1 MHSAQPTGLFEF
13 DRLAERLKAYVESRA
28 LKPEAFYILER
39 VLIQGEMPRGDAERV
54 TGLKER
60 SARMVLSSLI
70 NDGIL
75 KSETPKGSVSLHFGS
90 DSVEFLFPRLF
101 AEN

>member
-1 MHSAQPTGLFEF
+1 MTRLFEF
-13 DRLAERLKAYVESRA
+13 NRLAVRLKAYVESRT

-54 TGLKER
+54 AGLKER

-75 KSETPKGSVSLHFGS
+75 KSETPKGPVSQHFGS
-90 DSVEFLFPRLF
+90 
-101 AEN
+101 

>member
-1 MHSAQPTGLFEF
+1 MRG
-13 DRLAERLKAYVESRA
+13 K
-28 LKPEAFYILER
+28 
-39 VLIQGEMPRGDAERV
+39 MPRGEAERI

-75 KSETPKGSVSLHFGS
+75 QSEIPKDLVSLHFCS
-90 DSVEFLFPRLF
+90 ESVELLFPRLF

>member
-1 MHSAQPTGLFEF
+1 MSGLFEF
-13 DRLAERLKAYVESRA
+13 ERLAERLKGYVESQS
-28 LKPEAFYILER
+28 LKPEAFFILER
-39 VLIQGEMPRGDAERV
+39 VLIQGEMPRGEAERI

-75 KSETPKGSVSLHFGS
+75 QSATPKGPVSLHFGS
-90 DSVEFLFPRLF
+90 ASIEFLFPRLF
-101 AEN
+101 IEN

>member
-1 MHSAQPTGLFEF
+1 LIIAIWEKFTIPAL
-13 DRLAERLKAYVESRA
+13 RA
-28 LKPEAFYILER
+28 VQLKPEAFYILER
-39 VLIQGEMPRGDAERV
+39 VLMQGEMPRGEVERI

-75 KSETPKGSVSLHFGS
+75 QSETPKGPVSLQRRLSFYFRGCLQRTKFGS
-90 DSVEFLFPRLF
+90 R
-101 AEN
+101 